1 MDIILEWDPSVASLR
16 SSERAA
22 FEAAVTYAADYWD
35 YTILN
40 PVTIDL
46 SVGWGEITQDGQS
59 TPIPSG
65 ESEGGPNDGYIYNY
79 GQVVSA
85 LRSSAT
91 SAAGISAAANLSAI
105 DPSGGTGIY
114 ISALHAEALGLPS
127 YTDGAVAAGAVGFGA
142 PDPGSPYNFSTTNRA
157 IPGEA
162 DLVGK
167 ALHEISHA
175 LDRVSDAGSSE
186 PPTIADL
193 FRFTAPGVENPSA
206 GLNSYFSVDGG
217 NTPLEYW
224 AGPST
229 DPGDW
234 STTSGPDSYI
244 DDSFN
249 DMYAVGVENPVTSVD
264 LNLMSALGYAIAPPP
279 DDDFTG
285 QGLADITWR
294 NTDGDTGL
302 WLTNPGG
309 GYTPVDIGSADASW
323 SIQATGDF
331 NGDGKADILWR
342 NTNGELGEWLSN
354 SGSPYNG
361 MTAVD
366 LGMVPT
372 SWVIQGVGDFDGNGL
387 ADILWRNVN
396 GDAGLW
402 LTTSGGGHSVV
413 DFGVIDP
420 GWSIQGVGDFN
431 GDGKADILWR
441 NASGQVGEWL
451 SNAGAGYAGF
461 TPVELANVSS
471 DWSIQ
476 DVADFNGDGLSD
488 ILWHNSNGDTGV
500 WFTGAGGGYSVVDFG
515 LVDTSWSIQGVGDFN
530 GDGKAD
536 ILWRNA
542 DGQVGEWLS
551 NSGTG
556 YTGFTAVILGTPSQ
570 GWQIAASGSSNLGAA
585 VTSFTQAMAA
595 MASASTSGMDY
606 RNVPEPAMSPVLAV
620 HPRAIA

>member
-1 MDIILEWDPSVASLR
+1 MDIILEWDPSVASLP

-162 DLVGK
+162 DFVGI

-309 GYTPVDIGSADASW
+309 GYTPVDIGSA
-323 SIQATGDF
+323 
-331 NGDGKADILWR
+331 
-342 NTNGELGEWLSN
+342 
-354 SGSPYNG
+354 
-361 MTAVD
+361 
-366 LGMVPT
+366 
-372 SWVIQGVGDFDGNGL
+372 
-387 ADILWRNVN
+387 
-396 GDAGLW
+396 
-402 LTTSGGGHSVV
+402 
-413 DFGVIDP
+413 
-420 GWSIQGVGDFN
+420 
-431 GDGKADILWR
+431 
-441 NASGQVGEWL
+441 
-451 SNAGAGYAGF
+451 
-461 TPVELANVSS
+461 
-471 DWSIQ
+471 
-476 DVADFNGDGLSD
+476 
-488 ILWHNSNGDTGV
+488 
-500 WFTGAGGGYSVVDFG
+500 
-515 LVDTSWSIQGVGDFN
+515 
-530 GDGKAD
+530 
-536 ILWRNA
+536 
-542 DGQVGEWLS
+542 
-551 NSGTG
+551 
-556 YTGFTAVILGTPSQ
+556 
-570 GWQIAASGSSNLGAA
+570 
-585 VTSFTQAMAA
+585 
-595 MASASTSGMDY
+595 
-606 RNVPEPAMSPVLAV
+606 
-620 HPRAIA
+620 